1 MAIEIILII
10 LLISLIPS
18 LLYLVLLP
26 KFKRRWPRRPRY
38 IRPMTF
44 ERRRRGSTCPPDD
57 DEWEQVEE
65 VHSYFIGN
73 LSCRYNARS
82 PYIRC
87 AVNPSGPCDDCPHY
101 ESKH

>member
-10 LLISLIPS
+10 LLISLVPS

-26 KFKRRWPRRPRY
+26 KFKRGWQRRPRY
-38 IRPMTF
+38 RPRAF
-44 ERRRRGSTCPPDD
+44 ERRRRGSTCQPD

-65 VHSYFIGN
+65 IHSYFIGN

-82 PYIRC
+82 PYIRS